1 MGIPSPFSFLFN
13 YLNAEEDGKI
23 RWMEHE
29 FLNHH
34 MEETLTCEGQKTSI
48 CVSIKSWRLF
58 VIALTVI
65 LSSIHIQTLSLSS
78 CFLKKNALNSTFSS
92 FLHLLAFYH
101 Q

>member
-1 MGIPSPFSFLFN
+1 MMDGTGVPESPHG
-13 YLNAEEDGKI
+13 GKPP
-23 RWMEHE
+23 
-29 FLNHH
+29 
-34 MEETLTCEGQKTSI
+34 TLTCEGQKISI
-48 CVSIKSWRLF
+48 CSSIKSWRLF

-92 FLHLLAFYH
+92 FLYLLAFYH